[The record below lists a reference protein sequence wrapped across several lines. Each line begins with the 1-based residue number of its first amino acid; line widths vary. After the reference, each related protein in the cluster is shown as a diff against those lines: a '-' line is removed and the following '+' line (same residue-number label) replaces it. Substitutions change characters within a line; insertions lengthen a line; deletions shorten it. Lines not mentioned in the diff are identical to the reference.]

1 MKGEQRAESYYPPRS
16 LHSFH
21 LLFVDLHSLEMPGHA
36 LTLAISYSSFIV
48 TSSYQTLRIQD
59 QQRCYSPMGEPSEVH
74 LMFPSLKTDC
84 LASGTMPDYLKSVQ
98 CSQWNFFFVLA
109 SPLFLFERLMP
120 IWSEFFNQGNLVS
133 GSCWPSPPHS
143 PLHTPHFGS
152 SLPCNAHPQP
162 HSRTSST
169 GLLSLKIP
177 GKDCWPV
184 FTYTFPG
191 RGHRSSEWFPSEV
204 TNVIISKNLRL

>member
-143 PLHTPHFGS
+143 PLHTLGAAFLVMPTPSPTLEPLPQGS
-152 SLPCNAHPQP
+152 SLSRFQERTVGLSSPTHSQGEAIAHLNGFQ
-162 HSRTSST
+162 
-169 GLLSLKIP
+169 
-177 GKDCWPV
+177 V
-184 FTYTFPG
+184 
-191 RGHRSSEWFPSEV
+191 RSQMW
-204 TNVIISKNLRL
+204 L